1 MAELP
6 PALPSTRAAEA
17 PPGLWALRISGQGEL
32 QPARHGRCS
41 QLPRYAGTHSKTGP
55 PCKKNKNLESTPSL
69 SCCVRPQDAMRVIG
83 FSPAEVTE
91 LLQVTAVVLKLGN
104 IQLSSS
110 FQASGMEACGITE
123 PQGRDGG
130 RDGNRGS
137 GHPLSPSSALALPFP
152 HTELREIC
160 ELIGLDPST
169 LEKALCTRTV
179 KARDETVLTTL
190 TVPQVSRTSPSRGD
204 DAWQPPMSRHQP
216 LSPLPRATT
225 AGTRWPRTSTAAS
238 STGW

>member
-1 MAELP
+1 
-6 PALPSTRAAEA
+6 
-17 PPGLWALRISGQGEL
+17 
-32 QPARHGRCS
+32 
-41 QLPRYAGTHSKTGP
+41 
-55 PCKKNKNLESTPSL
+55 
-69 SCCVRPQDAMRVIG
+69 MRVIG

-104 IQLSSS
+104 VQLSSS
-110 FQASGMEACGITE
+110 FQASGMEACSITE
-123 PQGRDGG
+123 PRGRDGG
-130 RDGNRGS
+130 RDGNRGW
-137 GHPLSPSSALALPFP
+137 GDPLSPSSALAPPSP

-160 ELIGLDPST
+160 ELIGLEPGT
-169 LEKALCTRTV
+169 LERALCSRTV

-190 TVPQVSRTSPSRGD
+190 TVPQVSGTTPSRGA
-204 DAWQPPMSRHQP
+204 DAWQPPVSWHRP